1 MNDADLD
8 RLRELSWRRKLTS
21 DEVADLQKRLAADP
35 RARAEWQTEAALN
48 QILECL
54 PDAPPVASNF
64 TALVMRSVARD
75 AAAQSRERI
84 PSRRAAWRGWRWLP
98 RVGVAGL
105 VAGFV
110 FLGYERHQAQQRAA
124 LARSMAEVAEVVSAS
139 GPDFMQDMEPIRR
152 LGNTQPQPDLEILAL
167 MSTK

>member
-48 QILECL
+48 QLLERL

-64 TALVMRSVARD
+64 TALVMQSVARD
-75 AAAQSRERI
+75 AAAQSRDHART
-84 PSRRAAWRGWRWLP
+84 PQASWRGWRWLP
-98 RVGVAGL
+98 RAGVAGL
-105 VAGFV
+105 IAGFV
-110 FLGYERHQAQQRAA
+110 FLSYERHQAQEHVA
-124 LARSMAEVAEVVSAS
+124 LARSMAEVAGVVSAS
-139 GPDFMQDMEPIRR
+139 GPDFMQDLEPIRR
-152 LGNTQPQPDLEILAL
+152 LGNAQPQPDLEILAL
-167 MSTK
+167 MNTK